1 MNRKTVQS
9 VGIDIG
15 TTTTQVIFSRL
26 TMVNR
31 APVTQVP
38 RYEFVEREIFF
49 QSPVRPTPLQED
61 GTVDV
66 PMLQRFIDEQFA
78 AADLTLSDI
87 ETGAIIITGETSKVK
102 NAKDTV
108 MGLAD
113 RLGDFVVAT
122 AGPNLESVIAGRGS
136 GAGEYSK
143 RNHARVLNIDI
154 GGGTSNYVVF
164 NSGRVEETAC
174 LNIGGNLIKTDRSGT
189 ATKIREPAKWIIESL
204 FGEALPEARVSAG
217 HLKKVVNC
225 MAQLIVD
232 VIVGNRSELCQ
243 KLMMTPYLKEPGEF
257 DAVFISGGVGT
268 SYYSLKAEELEWF
281 YWEDIG
287 ILLADALLKHPTLA
301 AMNVKVPQQTQQAT
315 VIGAGAYSMSLSGSS
330 IWLNVD
336 SLPIR
341 NIPVVEP
348 PIDWGAADLPPVCQQ
363 IIEAV
368 KRMDLRL
375 REDNYAIA
383 LGRDMPMSY
392 RVVHHTAKEIAE
404 YYQQH
409 GNRQAPAIVVT
420 ENDLGKVLGMELQPL
435 INPQKLLVIDEVR
448 AVAGDYIDVGES
460 FFGGEVVP
468 LTIKSLAFP
477 A

>member
-1 MNRKTVQS
+1 MNRKTVHS

-61 GTVDV
+61 GAVDV

-78 AADLTLSDI
+78 AAGLTLSDI
-87 ETGAIIITGETSKVK
+87 ETGAIIITGETSKAK

-108 MGLAD
+108 MGLAE

-143 RNHARVLNIDI
+143 RNHALVLNIDI

-164 NSGRVEETAC
+164 NSGDVEDTAC
-174 LNIGGNLIKTDRSGT
+174 LNIGGNLIKTDRTGFVT
-189 ATKIREPAKWIIESL
+189 RIREPAKQVIESM
-204 FGEALPEARVSAG
+204 FGEVLPEARLSVD
-217 HLKKVVNC
+217 HLKKIANC
-225 MAQLIVD
+225 MAELVVD
-232 VIVGNRSELCQ
+232 VIVGKGSELGG
-243 KLMMTPYLKEPGEF
+243 KLMMTPGLKGAGEF
-257 DAVFISGGVGT
+257 DAIFISGGVGT
-268 SYYSLKAEELEWF
+268 SYYRLRTEEIDSF
-281 YWEDIG
+281 QWEDMG
-287 ILLADALLKHPTLA
+287 VLLAGALLKHPILA
-301 AMNVKVPQQTQQAT
+301 AMNVKKPLQTQQAT

-336 SLPIR
+336 TLPIR
-341 NIPVVEP
+341 NIPVVQP
-348 PIDWGAADLPPVCQQ
+348 QIDWQANDQPPVCQQ
-363 IIEAV
+363 VIEAA

-375 REDNYAIA
+375 REDKYAIA
-383 LGRDMPMSY
+383 LGKDMPMTY
-392 RVVHHTAKEIAE
+392 RIVSHTAKEIAK
-404 YYQQH
+404 YYQQY
-409 GNRQAPAIVVT
+409 GNNQSAAIIVT

-435 INPQKLLVIDEVR
+435 IEPQRLLVIDEVR
-448 AVAGDYIDVGES
+448 AVAGDYLDIGES

>member
-164 NSGRVEETAC
+164 NSGRVEDTAC

-225 MAQLIVD
+225 MAQLVVD
-232 VIVGNRSELCQ
+232 VTLSE
-243 KLMMTPYLKEPGEF
+243 
-257 DAVFISGGVGT
+257 
-268 SYYSLKAEELEWF
+268 
-281 YWEDIG
+281 
-287 ILLADALLKHPTLA
+287 
-301 AMNVKVPQQTQQAT
+301 
-315 VIGAGAYSMSLSGSS
+315 
-330 IWLNVD
+330 
-336 SLPIR
+336 
-341 NIPVVEP
+341 
-348 PIDWGAADLPPVCQQ
+348 
-363 IIEAV
+363 
-368 KRMDLRL
+368 
-375 REDNYAIA
+375 
-383 LGRDMPMSY
+383 
-392 RVVHHTAKEIAE
+392 
-404 YYQQH
+404 
-409 GNRQAPAIVVT
+409 
-420 ENDLGKVLGMELQPL
+420 
-435 INPQKLLVIDEVR
+435 R
-448 AVAGDYIDVGES
+448 AW
-460 FFGGEVVP
+460 
-468 LTIKSLAFP
+468 
-477 A
+477 

>member
-1 MNRKTVQS
+1 VNRKTVQS

-49 QSPVRPTPLQED
+49 QSLVSATPLQED
-61 GTVDV
+61 GTVDTA
-66 PMLQRFIDEQFA
+66 MLQRFIDEQFA
-78 AADLTLSDI
+78 AAGVSLDDI
-87 ETGAIIITGETSKVK
+87 ETGAIIITGETSKLK

-108 MGLAD
+108 MNLAE

-136 GAGEYSK
+136 GAGDYSK

-164 NSGRVEETAC
+164 NSGQVESTAC
-174 LNIGGNLIKTDRSGT
+174 LNIGGNLIKTDRSG
-189 ATKIREPAKWIIESL
+189 AVTKIREPARRVVESL
-204 FGEALPEARVSAG
+204 FGQTLAENAFSVD
-217 HLKKVVNC
+217 HLKKVANC
-225 MAQLIVD
+225 MAQLVVD
-232 VIVGNRSELCQ
+232 VIVGKRSELGDT
-243 KLMMTPYLKEPGEF
+243 LMMTPELKHSDNF

-268 SYYSLKAEELEWF
+268 SYYRLRTEEMDPFQWQ
-281 YWEDIG
+281 DIG
-287 ILLADALLKHPTLA
+287 ILLAEALLKNPVLA
-301 AMNVKVPQQTQQAT
+301 AMNVKQPQQTQQAT

-330 IWLNVD
+330 IWLNLD
-336 SLPIR
+336 ALPIR

-348 PIDWGAADLPPVCQQ
+348 QIDWQANEQPAVCQQ
-363 IIEAV
+363 IIEAA

-375 REDNYAIA
+375 RQDQYAIA
-383 LGRDMPMSY
+383 LGKDMPMKY
-392 RVVHHTAKEIAE
+392 RAVHHTAKEIAQFYKE
-404 YYQQH
+404 Y
-409 GNRQAPAIVVT
+409 GNNQAAAIIVT

-435 INPQKLLVIDEVR
+435 VDPQRLLVIDEVR
-448 AVAGDYIDVGES
+448 AVAGDYLDIGES